1 MDGPHKEMKRVF
13 VCVPGVPDHPP
24 PPQEV
29 GCDYGINSNAVE
41 DRCGVCLGDGSSC
54 QTVRRSFDEG
64 EGYVDVGL
72 IPEGARDI
80 VVQEVEEA
88 ANFLALRGQD
98 TEEYYLN
105 GRYIIQWKGEYEAGG
120 ATFYYERSG
129 NLENLTSPGP
139 TREPIM
145 IQVQTLLWL
154 GGTACGR
161 RLPPSPTPPQCPLPR
176 HLQKPQRLPH
186 GHPPTALP

>member
-1 MDGPHKEMKRVF
+1 MWLP
-13 VCVPGVPDHPP
+13 
-24 PPQEV
+24 
-29 GCDYGINSNAVE
+29 
-41 DRCGVCLGDGSSC
+41 
-54 QTVRRSFDEG
+54 
-64 EGYVDVGL
+64 GYVDVGL

-88 ANFLALRGQD
+88 ANFLALRGED

-145 IQVQTLLWL
+145 IQVQ
-154 GGTACGR
+154 R
-161 RLPPSPTPPQCPLPR
+161 PVPSNRYCPPQEQR
-176 HLQKPQRLPH
+176 VTPQEGETDYGALSPQGELLAQNGGGRGGRASTH
-186 GHPPTALP
+186 GPIAA